1 MLNRPFSVTK
11 IMKSYIYI
19 KPLKSVVYFALM
31 SSILA
36 GCNQE
41 RSPEEFETT
50 PLEVNVKDPVQ
61 RDLAEIK
68 RSGVLRMITN
78 YSSNSYFLH
87 RGIEMGFEYELLNA
101 FAEEND
107 LALEV
112 IIVEPDENPYDLLN
126 AGDGDVIAA
135 NYAITQERRSY
146 VSFTRPYNL
155 VDQVLVYNETIF
167 NEMNDQNLIDSIPI
181 TINRNSS
188 YYPALANY
196 RRDAGAEISI
206 SLTQDDIDTEA
217 LLLQVS
223 TGAFEATVADENIY
237 DAASAYMNNLVK
249 GPTISRYDTIAW
261 AVRKNVP
268 DLETAMSRFLY
279 KHFRFGQERGEVKR
293 SEFLNVLR
301 GKYFEKG
308 LELDGFFE
316 PEQNTFVQGSL
327 SPFDELIQEKA
338 DKYELDWVMVTALI
352 AQESKF
358 NVNSESW
365 AGAVGL
371 MQVIPRFS
379 PYSKD
384 SLFIPDVNVEEGSR
398 IIREHLDHYAY
409 MDSTNQWAFAL
420 ATYNAGSGH
429 VADARRLVIDQNKNP
444 NEWEHVSA
452 ALLKLMQRKYYQSA
466 RYGFTRGIET
476 VRYVNEILNRYK
488 TYNSVLSATEKRNYS
503 LYGVIGLNSV
513 N

>member
-1 MLNRPFSVTK
+1 V
-11 IMKSYIYI
+11 I
-19 KPLKSVVYFALM
+19 
-31 SSILA
+31 
-36 GCNQE
+36 E
-41 RSPEEFETT
+41 
-50 PLEVNVKDPVQ
+50 PVQ

-68 RSGVLRMITN
+68 SSGVLRMITN

-101 FAEEND
+101 FAEQND
-107 LALEV
+107 LALE
-112 IIVEPDENPYDLLN
+112 IIIIEPDENPYDILN
-126 AGDGDVIAA
+126 SGDGDVIAA
-135 NYAITQERRSY
+135 NYAITPERRKF
-146 VSFTRPYNL
+146 VNFTRPYNL

-167 NEMNDQNLIDSIPI
+167 NEMNNQNLINSIPV
-181 TINRNSS
+181 TVNRNSS
-188 YYPALANY
+188 YYPALSKY
-196 RRDAGAEISI
+196 RENEARDIGIQ
-206 SLTQDDIDTEA
+206 LTQDDIDTEA

-223 TGAFEATVADENIY
+223 NGTFEATVADENIFN
-237 DAASAYMNNLVK
+237 AASAYMNNLIK

-261 AVRKNVP
+261 AVRKNAP

-279 KHFRFGQERGEVKR
+279 KHFRFGQEKGEVKR

-301 GKYFEKG
+301 QKYFEKG
-308 LELDGFFE
+308 MELDGFFE

-327 SPFDELIQEKA
+327 SPFDDLIKQKS
-338 DKYELDWVMVTALI
+338 DKYDLDWVMVTAMM

-379 PYSKD
+379 PYSRD
-384 SLFIPDVNVEEGSR
+384 SLFIPEINVEEGTR

-429 VADARRLVIDQNKNP
+429 VADARRLVIDQNKDP
-444 NEWEHVSA
+444 NEWEHVSE

-476 VRYVNEILNRYK
+476 VRYVNEILNRHK
-488 TYNSVLSATEKRNYS
+488 TYNSVLSAAERRNYS
-503 LYGVIGLNSV
+503 LYGTLGLKTV